1 MSRHGSA
8 ARTVA
13 HNGLP
18 RWEATPSRMG
28 VDGSCEWVW
37 GTSVSLNPSFSAAC

>member
-8 ARTVA
+8 ARTVP
-13 HNGLP
+13 HSGFP
-18 RWEATPSRMG
+18 RWETPSRMG

-37 GTSVSLNPSFSAAC
+37 GASVSFNPGFSAAC